1 MAPDVKKTGGK
12 VISGH
17 TRKGKGRLAKAF
29 MHAANA
35 IGNMKTGGYLVQ
47 FFKRIQR
54 RSERSSAI
62 IATAN
67 KLSKIIW
74 NMLVKKEAY
83 NPVMPA
89 EYLDKIRKNEVKNI
103 QRKIRL
109 LNIKEEEILFA
120 TV

>member
-1 MAPDVKKTGGK
+1 M
-12 VISGH
+12 SSR
-17 TRKGKGRLAKAF
+17 TRKGKGRLARAF

-35 IGNMKTGGYLVQ
+35 IGNMKTGGYLVY

-54 RSERSSAI
+54 RKERSAAI
-62 IATAN
+62 MATAN

-74 NMLVKKEAY
+74 SMLVKKEAY

-89 EYLDKIRKNEVKNI
+89 EYLDNIRKKEVKNI
-103 QRKIRL
+103 QRKIRQ

-120 TV
+120 TA